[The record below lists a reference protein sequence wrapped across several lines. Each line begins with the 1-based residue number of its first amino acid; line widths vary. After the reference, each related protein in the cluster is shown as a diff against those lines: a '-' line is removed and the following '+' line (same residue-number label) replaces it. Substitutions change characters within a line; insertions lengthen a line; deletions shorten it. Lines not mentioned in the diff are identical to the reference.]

1 MLFGYLYTLDDKDS
15 FNYSDSDMSYDYFNN
30 NTSTNQYL
38 SSSYSQSDDII
49 DSVEHTVINNTSEY
63 TLQHQYR
70 SSISEE
76 VNSESSDNL
85 LSDVNNMNRITTAQA
100 TYNNSS
106 YARLAMQSSNNNNAT
121 ELNQAII
128 EQYFQNPRAGMLR

>member
-15 FNYSDSDMSYDYFNN
+15 FNHSDSDMSYDYFNN

-38 SSSYSQSDDII
+38 SSLYSQSDDII

-76 VNSESSDNL
+76 VIKAKKVGILERTKSRYLIL
-85 LSDVNNMNRITTAQA
+85 LFEYYRYEAHIFLFDGR
-100 TYNNSS
+100 
-106 YARLAMQSSNNNNAT
+106 
-121 ELNQAII
+121 QAILCLLLCV
-128 EQYFQNPRAGMLR
+128 QSVS